1 MDWRW
6 LAAVQAVVKVVTGGG
21 GVGAVCCEFVFEA
34 MPILVEGYF
43 SEGQTIHG
51 GLNEWK
57 NSFRAPVSAAHT
69 EPKACSCCRKM
80 WAYLLI
86 IICCKI
92 SCHWFTV

>member
-43 SEGQTIHG
+43 SEGQTIRG
-51 GLNEWK
+51 GLNE
-57 NSFRAPVSAAHT
+57 
-69 EPKACSCCRKM
+69 RKK
-80 WAYLLI
+80 LHKSQKRLTPFG
-86 IICCKI
+86 
-92 SCHWFTV
+92 HFG